1 MSYNE
6 IMLDVYEKQID
17 ALQKKLSTIDD
28 NIDRLKKQIEEKDI
42 VIKLLKNKNTA
53 YDKFN

>member
-17 ALQKKLSTIDD
+17 SLQKKLSTVDD
-28 NIDRLKKQIEEKDI
+28 EINKLKQEIADKEII
-42 VIKLLKNKNTA
+42 ITA
-53 YDKFN
+53 YEKFN

>member
-17 ALQKKLSTIDD
+17 ALQKKLSTVDDDIDK
-28 NIDRLKKQIEEKDI
+28 LKKQIEEKDI

>member
-17 ALQKKLSTIDD
+17 SLQKKLSTIDND
-28 NIDRLKKQIEEKDI
+28 IDRLKKQIEEKDI

>member
-17 ALQKKLSTIDD
+17 SLQKKLSTIDD
-28 NIDRLKKQIEEKDI
+28 DIDKLKKQIEEKDI

>member
-17 ALQKKLSTIDD
+17 SLQKKLSTVDDDIDK
-28 NIDRLKKQIEEKDI
+28 LKKQIEEKDI

>member
-1 MSYNE
+1 MSYKE

-17 ALQKKLSTIDD
+17 SLQKKLSIVDDDIDK
-28 NIDRLKKQIEEKDI
+28 LKKQIEEKEI
-42 VIKLLKNKNTA
+42 IIKLLKNKNTA

>member
-17 ALQKKLSTIDD
+17 ALQKKLSTIDND
-28 NIDRLKKQIEEKDI
+28 IDRLKKQIEEKDI

-53 YDKFN
+53 YEKFN

>member
-28 NIDRLKKQIEEKDI
+28 DIDRLKKQIEEKDI

>member
-17 ALQKKLSTIDD
+17 ALQKKLSTVDDDIDK
-28 NIDRLKKQIEEKDI
+28 LKKQIEEKDI
-42 VIKLLKNKNTA
+42 VIKLLKNKNSA

>member
-17 ALQKKLSTIDD
+17 SLQKKLSTIDD
-28 NIDRLKKQIEEKDI
+28 DIDRLKKQIEEKDI